1 MVLWPIMGVTSI
13 DNFVVSDHVLVWP
26 KKLQLKM
33 CIDVALPRVSFT
45 RVVLRS
51 SSVQNE
57 LTSRLGYFNFPCWHF
72 RRFNNC
78 LNVILS
84 FFVVEFFSG
93 FNHSMTYYAA
103 FFQIYCRCTCFRQLH
118 YCEIRYN
125 IKTSKF
131 SSFVTLFRV
140 IMKNS
145 HEILIFMWIKYLLTN
160 VFAIFIA
167 LTKKY
172 GDILWKSVFFDL
184 ITETNH
190 TVLYVVAFFIKRAI

>member
-1 MVLWPIMGVTSI
+1 MTISLLVTM
-13 DNFVVSDHVLVWP
+13 FWSDQRNYNWKCVWGS
-26 KKLQLKM
+26 
-33 CIDVALPRVSFT
+33 ATPRVSFT

-172 GDILWKSVFFDL
+172 GDILWKSVFFWPNNWNKPYCV
-184 ITETNH
+184 IRSCI
-190 TVLYVVAFFIKRAI
+190 LY